1 MAKNKEFIE
10 LAKQLIEK
18 HYDPRYKRSF
28 LRKKNEVFAT
38 LKIDDISQKGLS
50 LMVDRI
56 LQTANN
62 RVNAL

>member
-18 HYDPRYKRSF
+18 HYDPRYKRGL
-28 LRKKNEVFAT
+28 LREEKEVFAT
-38 LKIDDISQKGLS
+38 LRLDDISQKGLS

-62 RVNAL
+62 RMNTL